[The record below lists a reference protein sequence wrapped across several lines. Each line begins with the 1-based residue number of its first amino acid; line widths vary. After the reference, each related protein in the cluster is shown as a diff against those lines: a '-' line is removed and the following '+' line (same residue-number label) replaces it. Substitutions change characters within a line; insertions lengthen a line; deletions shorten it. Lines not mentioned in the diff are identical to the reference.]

1 VVDTW
6 DLVGS
11 SKFLMLVADE
21 LLPLSRDQCGQV
33 LGLAVADDPLLV
45 VSFGEYFA
53 VSFKMELMLFICSL
67 HGGAACVDSS
77 DCSGLD
83 CVSLTDWS
91 LTVGD
96 AGFDA
101 G

>member
-1 VVDTW
+1 MDTW
-6 DLVGS
+6 DLVGL
-11 SKFLMLVADE
+11 SKILMLVTAE
-21 LLPLSRDQCGQV
+21 LLLLSRDQSGRV

-45 VSFGEYFA
+45 VLFGEYFA
-53 VSFKMELMLFICSL
+53 VSFKMELISFICSV
-67 HGGAACVDSS
+67 HGAAASGDSS

-91 LTVGD
+91 VAVGD
-96 AGFDA
+96 AACDA

>member
-1 VVDTW
+1 MDTW
-6 DLVGS
+6 DLVGL
-11 SKFLMLVADE
+11 SKILMLVTAE
-21 LLPLSRDQCGQV
+21 LLLLSRDQSGRV
-33 LGLAVADDPLLV
+33 LGIAVADDPLLV
-45 VSFGEYFA
+45 VPVGEYFA
-53 VSFKMELMLFICSL
+53 VSFKMELISFICSL
-67 HGGAACVDSS
+67 HGAAACVDSS

-83 CVSLTDWS
+83 FVSLTDWS